1 MEEILTKEEEYIE
14 GSNKVKTLFPKLEEL
29 KLLYLPKLECVCSG
43 NYDYD
48 IMVSSMEEDREIN
61 KSNNNNIQI
70 SFPELKV
77 LELRGVPK
85 LKCFCSGAYDYDI
98 MVSSME
104 ECLNMGTFPH
114 GNVIH
119 AYVCCVQV
127 ELQKLKTFKD
137 IDKVLLEYIKGVTVL
152 EIVNCHKLQKCIPSN
167 MMHLFLHLK
176 DLTVGECD
184 FLDEI
189 FESNDC
195 MLMLQCELWSLNLF
209 SLPKLK
215 HIWKNRGQILGFK
228 CLKFIIVKQCNDLE
242 YVFPDVTMVT
252 SLPHLLHIDV
262 RQCEKMKEII
272 GNNCVQQKAN
282 KIIFPSLR
290 FIELKNLPNLKCFGQ
305 SSLPSYVELPE
316 FHNIRI
322 EDCQELKTFWDDGIV
337 YTRNFI
343 ISMDGSYFDDESD
356 LNEFIQ
362 QHSKLQ

>member
-1 MEEILTKEEEYIE
+1 
-14 GSNKVKTLFPKLEEL
+14 
-29 KLLYLPKLECVCSG
+29 
-43 NYDYD
+43 
-48 IMVSSMEEDREIN
+48 MVSSMEEDREIN

-114 GNVIH
+114 GNVIVNTPNLH
-119 AYVCCVQV
+119 KLKLDWIDTYTHGDLNMIIYYLQNSEKFKV

-305 SSLPSYVELPE
+305 SSLPSYVELP
-316 FHNIRI
+316 
-322 EDCQELKTFWDDGIV
+322 
-337 YTRNFI
+337 
-343 ISMDGSYFDDESD
+343 
-356 LNEFIQ
+356 
-362 QHSKLQ
+362 